1 MADLSF
7 MLLDNGLF
15 FYHFAMDTVAGL
27 ALALTLNGYDI
38 RKNWRRILVVAMF
51 LGAVDVPLF
60 KQSQLLRNISWIAV
74 SIIAIKIGFRFA
86 AGKSITVFFT
96 SYLTVIIAWI
106 ACFVVLHGF
115 RLTPEDYFASLPLR
129 LLFPLSYNIPIAI
142 LAYVSYRKQWRIFG
156 RTGEVN
162 IPFKITLG
170 PALQVVLLGVIL
182 NEYLFSSG
190 QFGPSQLIAEAIVL
204 PILSIPWLLSMFFL
218 WRILRLAELE
228 AQTASQEQSARE
240 MLRQSEAVRAQ
251 RHDFNN
257 HLQIIM
263 GLVGDGR
270 KEELAR
276 YLKALKQ
283 DL

>member
-1 MADLSF
+1 MADLSSV
-7 MLLDNGLF
+7 LLNNGLL

-27 ALALTLNGYDI
+27 ALALTLNGYDVK
-38 RKNWRRILVVAMF
+38 KNWRRILIVAMI
-51 LGAVDVPLF
+51 LGAVNVPLF

-106 ACFVVLHGF
+106 ACFIVLHGF

-142 LAYVSYRKQWRIFG
+142 LAYVSYRKRWRIFG
-156 RTGEVN
+156 RTKEVK
-162 IPFKITLG
+162 IPFKIALG
-170 PALQVVLLGVIL
+170 PALQVILLGVIL
-182 NEYLFSSG
+182 NEYLFSSAL
-190 QFGPSQLIAEAIVL
+190 FGPSLWSIDIILL

-228 AQTASQEQSARE
+228 ALTAAQEQSVRE
-240 MLRQSEAVRAQ
+240 MRRQAEAVNAQ

-263 GLVGDGR
+263 GLVRDGR
-270 KEELAR
+270 KEELTG
-276 YLKALKQ
+276 YLKAIKR